1 MDSSSAYS
9 GRARRI
15 ALAFLIT
22 FALGAGVVWFGALR
36 RSPAAKILPPEN
48 PAAEVASPAPVSI
61 SAPTNSF
68 RPASPANFAS
78 FQQRPLA
85 VAQESRSHQWTAENG
100 RDTNVIRQLAHNE
113 LEYQRMVGESA
124 RIERRQLVYRKD
136 TAAAV
141 VERARLTGQPVRQL
155 TLPAFDG
162 EELVFAIARADL
174 NPSGQQGT
182 FTGTLAG
189 RPDAMVTLAF
199 KGGREAFTVLS
210 ATDKLYLVGE
220 PRQPGEVIVKQID
233 PETYVPGGCGTP

>member
-1 MDSSSAYS
+1 MDSSVTPPSRIKLVVFS
-9 GRARRI
+9 G
-15 ALAFLIT
+15 LGVL
-22 FALGAGVVWFGALR
+22 ALGAAVVGVATLR
-36 RSPAAKILPPEN
+36 RPPAAPVWAAPAPP
-48 PAAEVASPAPVSI
+48 PVAPIRAEVA
-61 SAPTNSF
+61 APTNSF
-68 RPASPANFAS
+68 RPQPAANFPS
-78 FQQRPLA
+78 FRQRPLA
-85 VAQESRSHQWTAENG
+85 VAHESRSHQWTAANG
-100 RDTNVIRQLAHNE
+100 RDTNVIRQLAHND

-174 NPSGQQGT
+174 NPAGQQGT

-210 ATDKLYLVGE
+210 PTDKLYLVGE
-220 PRQPGEVIVKQID
+220 PREPGEVIVKQID